1 MTSTSH
7 EVPQYA
13 VSPFLR
19 TLQSIR
25 LPSAATHQES
35 RERER
40 ACRRNVR
47 QNTQLVGVGKTYV
60 FILSL
65 TRQYQSPISCHSV
78 SWIMSSFISA
88 GIFPGI
94 VVLYTGQKRPSC
106 LNWICLSIP
115 WAERGLP
122 LRLQRQSPSF
132 RASVPPWND
141 GWRKSSGRP
150 ADSPR
155 CW

>member
-1 MTSTSH
+1 LGTSTNH

-13 VSPFLR
+13 VSPFYLHCR
-19 TLQSIR
+19 ASVH
-25 LPSAATHQES
+25 HQQQHTEKV
-35 RERER
+35 ERER
-40 ACRRNVR
+40 ACRRNVS
-47 QNTQLVGVGKTYV
+47 QKTQLFGVRKTYV

-65 TRQYQSPISCHSV
+65 TRQYKSPISCHAA
-78 SWIMSSFISA
+78 SWIMSSFISPD
-88 GIFPGI
+88 IFTGI
-94 VVLYTGQKRPSC
+94 VVLYTCRKRPSC

-122 LRLQRQSPSF
+122 LQLQRQSPSF
-132 RASVPPWND
+132 RATVPPWND